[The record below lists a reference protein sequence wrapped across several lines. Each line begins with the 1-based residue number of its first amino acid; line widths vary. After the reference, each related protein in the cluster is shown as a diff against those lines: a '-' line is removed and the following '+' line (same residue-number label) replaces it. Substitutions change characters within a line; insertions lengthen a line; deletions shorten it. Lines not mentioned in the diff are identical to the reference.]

1 MLSVARVAYIPLRAL
16 AVNVIAVYSRS
27 RRRRR
32 KPDRMTSVE
41 LLVKPHY
48 SVGELT
54 EPRRYVLRYARSF
67 PPGYERNQHL
77 QVAVSLRRLFR
88 NEKWLRDHVRKRF
101 LTRRIGVRGK
111 QCKHFFRYERWRPDE
126 RQGRHRF

>member
-1 MLSVARVAYIPLRAL
+1 MLSVARVAYVPLRAL

-54 EPRRYVLRYARSF
+54 ELRRYVLRYARSF
-67 PPGYERNQHL
+67 PPGHERNQHPPE
-77 QVAVSLRRLFR
+77 AVSLRGLFTSER
-88 NEKWLRDHVRKRF
+88 GLRDHVRN
-101 LTRRIGVRGK
+101 
-111 QCKHFFRYERWRPDE
+111 DS
-126 RQGRHRF
+126 